1 MTAAQNV
8 YHSARQY
15 DAIAGDDVYGLAF
28 VFPEFDQTPASGI
41 ATLFRSRVAT
51 TQARSRITHSNS
63 DPARRLSKGL
73 PDDMLHNV

>member
-41 ATLFRSRVAT
+41 KTLFRSRVAT
-51 TQARSRITHSNS
+51 TQARSRIAQQQFRSRTATLERPS
-63 DPARRLSKGL
+63 R
-73 PDDMLHNV
+73 